1 MLDENKKE
9 VILEIS
15 HLHKKYDENFAIK
28 DLSLKLHKREVVV
41 LVGSSGCGK
50 STLLRCINLLEDVQ
64 GGEIK
69 LCGETISNRKS
80 NLPEIRQKIG
90 MVFQNYELFPH
101 KNVLDNIILAPIKVQ
116 KRRKE
121 EAIEDAKVL
130 LKRVG
135 LEGKAY
141 SMPSQLSGGQK
152 QRVAIVR
159 ALCMNPEILLFDEVT
174 ASLDPEMTREVLEV
188 ILELA
193 DMGKTMLVVTH
204 EMQFARAVA
213 DRIVFMDEGSIVEA
227 TNPEDFFE
235 SPKSE
240 KVKAFLDTFTYK
252 QKRK

>member
-1 MLDENKKE
+1 MLEDNKQK
-9 VILEIS
+9 VVLEIS
-15 HLHKKYDENFAIK
+15 HLHKKYDENSVID
-28 DLSLKLHKREVVV
+28 DLSLKLYEREVVV
-41 LVGSSGCGK
+41 IIGSSGCGK
-50 STLLRCINLLEDVQ
+50 STLLRCINLLEDIQ
-64 GGEIK
+64 GGEIR
-69 LCGETISNRKS
+69 LCGEIISSRKRDLS
-80 NLPEIRQKIG
+80 EIRQRIG

-101 KNVLDNIILAPIKVQ
+101 KNVLDNIILAPMKVQ
-116 KRRKE
+116 KRKKDEVIE
-121 EAIEDAKVL
+121 EAKAL

-135 LEGKAY
+135 LEEKIY

-159 ALCMNPEILLFDEVT
+159 ALCMNPEVLLFDEVT

-193 DMGKTMLVVTH
+193 GMGKTMLVVTH

-213 DRIVFMDEGSIVEA
+213 DRIVFIDEGSIIEEGS
-227 TNPEDFFE
+227 PEEFFE

>member
-1 MLDENKKE
+1 M
-9 VILEIS
+9 I
-15 HLHKKYDENFAIK
+15 
-28 DLSLKLHKREVVV
+28 
-41 LVGSSGCGK
+41 
-50 STLLRCINLLEDVQ
+50 
-64 GGEIK
+64 
-69 LCGETISNRKS
+69 
-80 NLPEIRQKIG
+80 
-90 MVFQNYELFPH
+90 
-101 KNVLDNIILAPIKVQ
+101 
-116 KRRKE
+116 E
-121 EAIEDAKVL
+121 EAKAL

-135 LEGKAY
+135 LEEKIY

-213 DRIVFMDEGSIVEA
+213 DRIVFMDEGSIIEEA
-227 TNPEDFFE
+227 SPEDFFE
-235 SPKSE
+235 SPNSE